1 MKIGIELRTINKT
14 SHFSD
19 LLDLSDK
26 TEDEIADIKDD
37 IESILG
43 GVSTGDGL
51 TMLIEGRTYAFPPS
65 AIEYVTT
72 YEAD

>member
-26 TEDEIADIKDD
+26 TEDEIADIKDEID
-37 IESILG
+37 GTLEGVASGNGLG
-43 GVSTGDGL
+43 IV
-51 TMLIEGRTYAFPPS
+51 IEGRNYAFPSS
-65 AIEYVTT
+65 AIEYATT